1 MFLLFVVRLL
11 LLHLF
16 LLLCR
21 REDILK
27 VYDRVVALK
36 KIKTVL
42 RSVVFPPQINASP
55 LMKR

>member
-1 MFLLFVVRLL
+1 
-11 LLHLF
+11 
-16 LLLCR
+16 LCR